1 MNEEFVK
8 RYKISQKPIMKS
20 VQESEHP
27 LGYTIDHA
35 KILEQMYAQF
45 D

>member
-1 MNEEFVK
+1 MNEEFVR
-8 RYKISQKPIMKS
+8 RYKVQQKPIMRP

-35 KILEQMYAQF
+35 AILEKIYE
-45 D
+45 